1 MLLLP
6 IHNSNNNNP
15 ISPRSESD
23 GMSYVSR
30 MKHNNYAHVVMEMK
44 KKQTYNSDSDEQQY
58 YNNDNVG
65 RGQLPLQQG
74 GADEWGF
81 SSITIMTLDLHINNN
96 RVYSMNNDQT
106 TNRGRSIHKLS
117 PPPLFQQQFKLILQ
131 QLQQH

>member
-1 MLLLP
+1 
-6 IHNSNNNNP
+6 
-15 ISPRSESD
+15 
-23 GMSYVSR
+23 

-74 GADEWGF
+74 GADGWGF

-106 TNRGRSIHKLS
+106 TNRGRSIHK
-117 PPPLFQQQFKLILQ
+117 
-131 QLQQH
+131 HT